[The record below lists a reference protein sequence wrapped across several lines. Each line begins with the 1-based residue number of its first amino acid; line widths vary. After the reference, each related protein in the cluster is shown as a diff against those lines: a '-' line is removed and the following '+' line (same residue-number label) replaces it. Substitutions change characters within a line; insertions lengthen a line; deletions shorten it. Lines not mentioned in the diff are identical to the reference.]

1 MKKISIIIPAYNVEK
16 YIARC
21 LDSLVHQ
28 TLQDIEVIVVNDG
41 STDSTGAI
49 IDSYMEQYP
58 DIVRGFTVQNGGA
71 AEARNYGLQYVT
83 GEFIGFVDSDDHVH
97 PKMFELLYR
106 AAQEKQELRQY
117 EHPQRGCVRPQHLRY
132 DAAV

>member
-49 IDSYMEQYP
+49 IDSYMEQ
-58 DIVRGFTVQNGGA
+58 
-71 AEARNYGLQYVT
+71 
-83 GEFIGFVDSDDHVH
+83 
-97 PKMFELLYR
+97 
-106 AAQEKQELRQY
+106 
-117 EHPQRGCVRPQHLRY
+117 
-132 DAAV
+132 